1 MFILCKREKE
11 KWGRGERDRVI
22 SFLTGPVFPRF
33 LNINEMLPYAF
44 NETGK
49 GSSPK
54 TGSID

>member
-1 MFILCKREKE
+1 M
-11 KWGRGERDRVI
+11 GERRERQSE